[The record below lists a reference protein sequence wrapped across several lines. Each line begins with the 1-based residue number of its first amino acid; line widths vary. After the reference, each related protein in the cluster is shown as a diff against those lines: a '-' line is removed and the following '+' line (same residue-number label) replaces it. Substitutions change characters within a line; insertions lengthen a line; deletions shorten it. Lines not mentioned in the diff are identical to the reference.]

1 MAISDWR
8 VPSKLVRIA
17 PLQKTRGYHTR
28 NFTISKAV
36 PPATNYN
43 GDVRHIQRER
53 GGLIY
58 DQ

>member
-28 NFTISKAV
+28 NFTISQKLCHLPQIITVMLDTFNAS
-36 PPATNYN
+36 
-43 GDVRHIQRER
+43 E
-53 GGLIY
+53 GG
-58 DQ
+58 